1 MENYSV
7 YPEMLKLTKYET
19 WGTLPDLF
27 TFDDG
32 TRMTSPEQWEARRAE
47 IYKQAVELQY
57 GTMPPAPEVLEYE
70 ELYIGGK
77 GHLNTYKITAGTKVK
92 QVSFIAKL
100 FLPDWGTPN
109 LSALPPVIVDGDLS
123 FGYAFDKEY
132 LHAALDEGVAWMLF
146 DRTELAPDIQFRGR
160 GIGALHEVYPDY
172 TFGALGAWA
181 WGYSRCVDVLEKL
194 GLTNPDMVVFSGHS
208 RGGKTA
214 ALAGVL
220 DTRAAIV
227 NPNETCAGAC
237 SCYRIYLEGEY
248 LGNDDP
254 NRALMLKRSERLCDL
269 WANFDFWMG
278 PDLGQYADRPE
289 DLPFDAHSLKAMV
302 APRVLF
308 VSEAAGDLWGN
319 PIGSWQTTLAASEV
333 FKYLGVPE
341 NLYWYFRPGTHAHKP
356 LDVQMLVNIIKQKT
370 IGAPADEKFFHTS
383 FVEPELIFDWRAPE
397 S

>member
-1 MENYSV
+1 MDHNV
-7 YPEMLKLTKYET
+7 HPDMLTLTKYEVY
-19 WGTLPDLF
+19 GKLPDLF
-27 TFDDG
+27 TFEDG
-32 TRMTSPEQWEARRAE
+32 TRMTSPEEWESRRAE

-57 GTMPPAPEVLEYE
+57 GTMPPAPEVFEIE

-77 GHLNTYKITAGTKVK
+77 GHLNTYRITAGTK
-92 QVSFIAKL
+92 QRTVSFIAKL
-100 FLPDWGTPN
+100 FLPDWNAPK
-109 LSALPPVIVDGDLS
+109 LSDLPPVIVDGDLS
-123 FGYAFDKEY
+123 FGYAFDKEF
-132 LHAALDEGVAWMLF
+132 LDAALCQGVAWMLF

-181 WGYSRCVDVLEKL
+181 WGYSRCVDALEKL
-194 GLTNPDMVVFSGHS
+194 GLTSPDCVAFSGHS

-237 SCYRIYLEGEY
+237 SCYRLYLEGHY

-278 PDLGQYADRPE
+278 PDLGAYANRPQ

-302 APRVLF
+302 APRTLF
-308 VSEAAGDLWGN
+308 ISEAAGDLWGC
-319 PIGSWQTTLAASEV
+319 PIGSWQTTMAAAEV
-333 FKYLGVPE
+333 YKYLGVPE
-341 NLYWYFRPGTHAHKP
+341 NLYWYFRPGIHAHTP

-370 IGAPADEKFFHTS
+370 VGAPADPKFFKTS
-383 FVEPELIFDWRAPE
+383 FHEPELIFDWRAPKG
-397 S
+397 

>member
-1 MENYSV
+1 MQNYSV

-19 WGTLPDLF
+19 WGKLPDLF
-27 TFDDG
+27 TFDNG
-32 TRMTSPEQWEARRAE
+32 TRMTSPDQWEARRAE

-57 GTMPPAPEVLEYE
+57 GTMPPAPEVFKLE
-70 ELYIGGK
+70 ELYLGGK
-77 GHLNTYKITAGTKVK
+77 GNLNTYRITAGTKQK

-100 FLPDWGTPN
+100 FLPNWGVPTPTP
-109 LSALPPVIVDGDLS
+109 LPPVIVDGDLS
-123 FGYAFDKEY
+123 FGYAFDKEF

-146 DRTELAPDIQFRGR
+146 DRTELAPDIQFKGR
-160 GIGALHEVYPDY
+160 GIGPLHEVYPEY

-181 WGYSRCVDVLEKL
+181 GGYSRCVDALEKIA
-194 GLTNPDMVVFSGHS
+194 LTNMDCVAFSGHS

-248 LGNDDP
+248 MGNDDP
-254 NRALMLKRSERLCDL
+254 NRAVMLKRSERLCDL

-302 APRVLF
+302 APRTLF
-308 VSEAAGDLWGN
+308 VSEAAGDLWGC
-319 PIGSWQTTLAASEV
+319 PIGSWQTTLAAAEV

-356 LDVQMLVNIIKQKT
+356 VDVQMLVNVIKQKT
-370 IGAPADEKFFHTS
+370 MGAPADEKFFHTS
-383 FVEPELIFDWRAPE
+383 FEQPELIFDWRAPE
-397 S
+397 N

>member
-1 MENYSV
+1 MKNYSV

-77 GHLNTYKITAGTKVK
+77 GHLNTYKITAGTKEK

-146 DRTELAPDIQFRGR
+146 DRTELAHDIKNEGR
-160 GIGALHEVYPDY
+160 RKGQLYRTYPEY

-181 WGYSRCVDVLEKL
+181 WG
-194 GLTNPDMVVFSGHS
+194 
-208 RGGKTA
+208 
-214 ALAGVL
+214 
-220 DTRAAIV
+220 
-227 NPNETCAGAC
+227 
-237 SCYRIYLEGEY
+237 
-248 LGNDDP
+248 
-254 NRALMLKRSERLCDL
+254 
-269 WANFDFWMG
+269 
-278 PDLGQYADRPE
+278 
-289 DLPFDAHSLKAMV
+289 
-302 APRVLF
+302 
-308 VSEAAGDLWGN
+308 
-319 PIGSWQTTLAASEV
+319 
-333 FKYLGVPE
+333 
-341 NLYWYFRPGTHAHKP
+341 
-356 LDVQMLVNIIKQKT
+356 
-370 IGAPADEKFFHTS
+370 
-383 FVEPELIFDWRAPE
+383 
-397 S
+397 